1 MKELAEQEAK
11 TDTLN
16 KELTT
21 LLNDMKSIHEQKKI
35 TINTIKEKNKK
46 WDTLQRQK
54 DETTARFDQLRKQDE
69 SLHAE
74 LVETNKRRKANMG
87 SIKTVIF
94 RSDYY
99 NKTIIDIKLHI
110 NFNQIIKNQYS
121 FSDELTEY

>member
-1 MKELAEQEAK
+1 
-11 TDTLN
+11 
-16 KELTT
+16 
-21 LLNDMKSIHEQKKI
+21 MKSIHEQKKI

-54 DETTARFDQLRKQDE
+54 DETTTRFDQLRKQDE

-94 RSDYY
+94 RSDCY
-99 NKTIIDIKLHI
+99 NKTIIDIQLHI
-110 NFNQIIKNQYS
+110 NFNQIIKNQYGL
-121 FSDELTEY
+121 SDELTGY